1 MWQMSEVAV
10 LKNVPKLISHR
21 NILVL
26 TRHFDK
32 NSKVTNYEEHTC
44 KSRQVLMIYLEEIQK
59 NC

>member
-1 MWQMSEVAV
+1 MWQTSEVAV
-10 LKNVPKLISHR
+10 LKNVPKLISDR

-32 NSKVTNYEEHTC
+32 NSEVTNYGEHTR